1 MKTLIAVCL
10 ALSITGCTTLLGSA
24 TGDKPITPD
33 PEGRSMG
40 QVIDDNALAT
50 RLTVNLAKMDRRFE
64 QAQFDVHVND
74 GVVLLVGQVPEAD
87 MISRA
92 TDLARNDPQVQS
104 VHNHLEAASPSTAGI
119 RANDTWLAVKVRS
132 RMFTTDDFPSSNVN
146 IVVEEG
152 VVYLMGRV
160 TEATARQAVQ
170 LATEVN
176 GVQKVVTVF
185 TLVE

>member
-1 MKTLIAVCL
+1 MKI
-10 ALSITGCTTLLGSA
+10 LSSLLLVLMLTGCTTLMGSA
-24 TGDKPITPD
+24 TGDKPITPN

-50 RLTVNLAKMDRRFE
+50 RLTVNLTKIDKRFE

-74 GVVLLVGQVPEAD
+74 GVVLLVGQVPD
-87 MISRA
+87 GSMISKA
-92 TDLARNDPQVQS
+92 TQMARNDPQVEA
-104 VHNHLEAASPSTAGI
+104 VHNHLEAAPPTTAGV

-132 RMFTTDDFPSSNVN
+132 RMFTTDHFPSSKVN
-146 IVVEEG
+146 IIVEEG

-160 TEATARQAVQ
+160 SEDTAKQAVK
-170 LATEVN
+170 LASEVN

-185 TLVE
+185 TVIQ

>member
-1 MKTLIAVCL
+1 MKILSSLLLVLTL
-10 ALSITGCTTLLGSA
+10 TGCTTLMGSA

-50 RLTVNLAKMDRRFE
+50 RLTVNLAKIDKRFE

-74 GVVLLVGQVPEAD
+74 GVVLLVGQVPD
-87 MISRA
+87 GSMIPKA
-92 TDLARNDPQVQS
+92 TDMARNDPQVEA
-104 VHNHLEAASPSTAGI
+104 VHNHLESATPTSASV

-132 RMFTTDDFPSSNVN
+132 RMFTTDHFPSSNVN
-146 IVVEEG
+146 IIVEEG

-160 TEATARQAVQ
+160 GEETAKQAVK
-170 LATEVN
+170 LAAEVN

-185 TLVE
+185 TLVQ